1 MDQFYNK
8 TYSVRFFNFLHR
20 FHLTIFYLLEILHKK
35 LIVIEVVHTVHPLPS
50 YGDDIKHQAI
60 HLPVLHHSED
70 LQLTQDAGGG
80 HGDVLEDNEDLKAL
94 VFSCPRQA
102 RAECLQGTAGW

>member
-1 MDQFYNK
+1 M
-8 TYSVRFFNFLHR
+8 
-20 FHLTIFYLLEILHKK
+20 
-35 LIVIEVVHTVHPLPS
+35 IEVVHTVHPLPS

-102 RAECLQGTAGW
+102 RADRDLGVKLSFLVVDFEMFCECF